1 MKKKINTSWS
11 AEKFHDHL
19 LNKGLSFKVCN
30 DHLSRC
36 RRIER
41 VLNVNLIVETS
52 SEVKFHS
59 LILKLHNYA
68 SKGYKKKINI
78 NSLVSTLMVSARKF
92 SLFQHGSK
100 ASMYKQY
107 VRMPNKPN

>member
-1 MKKKINTSWS
+1 MKKKVNTSWS
-11 AEKFHDHL
+11 PEKFHNHL
-19 LNKGLSFKVCN
+19 RNKGLSFHVCK

-41 VLNVNLIVETS
+41 VLSVSLIEETS

-68 SKGYKKKINI
+68 SKEYKKKINI
-78 NSLVSTLMVSARKF
+78 NSMVSTLMVSARKF

-100 ASMYKQY
+100 ALMYKQY
-107 VRMPNKPN
+107 VRMPKNHN